1 MPVSPATAG
10 MLTPTPLTEAEIE
23 PSVTACENQPG
34 WATVTTAPGG
44 IGSGMSACWYCA
56 SSTAGVMDVDCCC
69 VPPTA
74 TETAMGAPSE
84 SPP

>member
-1 MPVSPATAG
+1 
-10 MLTPTPLTEAEIE
+10 MLTLTPLTEAEIE

-44 IGSGMSACWYCA
+44 IGSGMSVCWYCP
-56 SSTAGVMDVDCCC
+56 SSTAGVMVVDCCC
-69 VPPTA
+69 APPDRDGDRDRSA
-74 TETAMGAPSE
+74 ER